1 MKGSTV
7 IEFAE
12 ISEFEAQL
20 EDLEEKGNWGAMS
33 KIMAVICRPA
43 GEFYD
48 YKKIETRAKMFEKVS
63 MDIVLNVAFFLSKL
77 SKKFAQA
84 SQIYTLAFH
93 LAKRKR
99 ELKRFKTNLAGT

>member
-1 MKGSTV
+1 MKGSTD

-48 YKKIETRAKMFEKVS
+48 YKKVEPRAKMFEKIS
-63 MDIVLNVAFFLSKL
+63 MDIVLNIAFFFWSYDGDFVWKDP
-77 SKKFAQA
+77 SDPYGEYGHAFNF
-84 SQIYTLAFH
+84 IY
-93 LAKRKR
+93 
-99 ELKRFKTNLAGT
+99 